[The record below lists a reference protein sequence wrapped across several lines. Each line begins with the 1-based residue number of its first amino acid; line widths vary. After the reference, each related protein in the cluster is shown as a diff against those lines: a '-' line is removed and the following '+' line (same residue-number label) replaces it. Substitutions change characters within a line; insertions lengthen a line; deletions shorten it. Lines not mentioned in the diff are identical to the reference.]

1 MSKRINKAI
10 GLPLGGS
17 CRQRRLRE
25 NAVLSINVTHLRWL
39 PPPLRGPP
47 PSRME
52 AQWVFELCFPTKVGG
67 VATQYH
73 NQPNTSSSKRRPCVS
88 RVKKMW

>member
-1 MSKRINKAI
+1 MLRRKFLVSKRINKAI

-17 CRQRRLRE
+17 CRQGRLRE
-25 NAVLSINVTHLRWL
+25 NAVLSVNVTHLRWL

-52 AQWVFELCFPTKVGG
+52 AQWVFELCCHPKVEGVAMFFELCFPTKVGG
-67 VATQYH
+67 VAT
-73 NQPNTSSSKRRPCVS
+73 
-88 RVKKMW
+88 